1 MMMTKEQLLRKSE
14 LYKYAQCAVI
24 ECSHLTN
31 DSKLDILRELMLQ
44 EDLWKA
50 EPVLSIDTEAGD
62 DK

>member
-24 ECSHLTN
+24 ECNHLTN
-31 DSKLDILRELMLQ
+31 DSKLEILRELMLQ

-50 EPVLSIDTEAGD
+50 EPILSVDEVGED
-62 DK
+62 E